1 MGKIEEFE
9 DLLVWQKAMDFCDE
23 IFTLM
28 NETRPATDF
37 GLKDQMNRAS
47 ISIPS
52 NIAEGFERD
61 SNRQFAFFLKIAKG
75 SAGEIRTQ
83 LHLARRRNYI
93 DEPTFERLKH
103 LVKEISK
110 MSGSLISYLRKN
122 GENYVSEPEITY
134 GNIKEQ
140 SKIQIPNFLNS

>member
-9 DLLVWQKAMDFCDE
+9 DLIVWKKAMELCDE
-23 IFTLM
+23 IFAIINNTELS
-28 NETRPATDF
+28 RDF
-37 GLKDQMNRAS
+37 GLRDQMNRSS

-83 LHLARRRNYI
+83 LHLARKRKYI
-93 DEPTFERLKH
+93 DEKTFNRLIA
-103 LVKEISK
+103 LAKEISK

-122 GENYVSEPEITY
+122 GQNQINEPEMKYENKVVSGIS
-134 GNIKEQ
+134 I
-140 SKIQIPNFLNS
+140 INFQNQ